1 MKEVKQNKLKE
12 EKILNFLKNDEDIS
26 WDLSIFEEIG
36 STNDYLLENS
46 KKNKISICLTESQT
60 KGRGRNSKEWQSPK
74 YENIYMSISFST
86 NQDLKFFSSFSLV
99 TALSVYKALTKHKF
113 DTKIKW
119 PNDIYINS
127 KKVGGI
133 LIETISKDKNN
144 IVVVGI
150 GLNVFMKSNS
160 KIDREWTSLI
170 LENESMFID
179 RNKIISDIVNEL
191 LVDKKTF
198 EEKGFA
204 VFSNKFNELN
214 ILKNKKV
221 SLSNF
226 DCEEGTALDINL
238 DGTLNVKVGERIK
251 KISSGEVSLH
261 LTN

>member
-1 MKEVKQNKLKE
+1 MKDVKQNRLKE
-12 EKILNFLKNDEDIS
+12 EKILNFLKNDKDIS
-26 WDLSIFEEIG
+26 WELSIFEEIG

-99 TALSVYKALTKHKF
+99 TALSVQKALTKHKF

-133 LIETISKDKNN
+133 LIETLSKDKNN

-150 GLNVFMKSNS
+150 GLNVFMKSNL

-170 LENESMFID
+170 LENESISID

-198 EEKGFA
+198 EERGFG
-204 VFSNKFNELN
+204 VFRNKFNELN

-221 SLSNF
+221 SLSNSQY
-226 DCEEGTALDINL
+226 DDVVALDVNEDGSLNL
-238 DGTLNVKVGERIK
+238 KTKGEIS
-251 KISSGEVSLH
+251 KIFSGEVSIRL
-261 LTN
+261 N

>member
-1 MKEVKQNKLKE
+1 MKDVKQNRLKE
-12 EKILNFLKNDEDIS
+12 EKILNFLKNDEDVS
-26 WDLSIFEEIG
+26 WEFSIFEEIG

-46 KKNKISICLTESQT
+46 KKNKICICLTESQT

-99 TALSVYKALTKHKF
+99 TALSVQKALTKHKF

-119 PNDIYINS
+119 PNDIYVNS

-133 LIETISKDKNN
+133 LIETLSKDKNN

-170 LENESMFID
+170 LENESISID
-179 RNKIISDIVNEL
+179 RNKIISDILNEL

-198 EEKGFA
+198 EERGFG

-221 SLSNF
+221 SLSNSQY
-226 DCEEGTALDINL
+226 DDVVALDVNE
-238 DGTLNVKVGERIK
+238 DGSLNVKTKSEIS
-251 KISSGEVSLH
+251 KIFSGEVSIKL
-261 LTN
+261 N

>member
-1 MKEVKQNKLKE
+1 MKDVKQNRLKE
-12 EKILNFLKNDEDIS
+12 EKILNFLKNDKDIS
-26 WDLSIFEEIG
+26 WELSIFEEIG

-99 TALSVYKALTKHKF
+99 TALSVQKALTKHKF

-133 LIETISKDKNN
+133 LIETLSKDKNN

-170 LENESMFID
+170 LENESMSID
-179 RNKIISDIVNEL
+179 RNIIISDIANEL
-191 LVDKKTF
+191 LIDKKTF
-198 EEKGFA
+198 EEKGFGA
-204 VFSNKFNELN
+204 FRKNFNELN

-221 SLSNF
+221 SLSNSQY
-226 DCEEGTALDINL
+226 DDVVALDVNEDGSLNL
-238 DGTLNVKVGERIK
+238 KTKGEIS
-251 KISSGEVSLH
+251 KIFSGEVSIRL
-261 LTN
+261 N

>member
-1 MKEVKQNKLKE
+1 MKDVKQNRLKE
-12 EKILNFLKNDEDIS
+12 EKILNFLKNDEDVS
-26 WDLSIFEEIG
+26 WEFSIFEEIG

-46 KKNKISICLTESQT
+46 KKNKICICLTESQT

-86 NQDLKFFSSFSLV
+86 NQNLKFFSSFSLV
-99 TALSVYKALTKHKF
+99 TALSVQKALTKHKF

-133 LIETISKDKNN
+133 LIETLSKDKNN

-150 GLNVFMKSNS
+150 GLNVFMKSNL

-170 LENESMFID
+170 LENESMSID
-179 RNKIISDIVNEL
+179 RNIIISDIANEL
-191 LVDKKTF
+191 LIDKKTF
-198 EEKGFA
+198 EEKGFGA
-204 VFSNKFNELN
+204 FRKNFNELN

-221 SLSNF
+221 SLSNSQY
-226 DCEEGTALDINL
+226 DDVVALDVNE
-238 DGTLNVKVGERIK
+238 DGSLNVKTKSEIS
-251 KISSGEVSLH
+251 KIFSGEVSIKL
-261 LTN
+261 N

>member
-1 MKEVKQNKLKE
+1 MKDVKQNRLKE
-12 EKILNFLKNDEDIS
+12 EKILNFLKNDKDIR
-26 WDLSIFEEIG
+26 WELSIFEEIG

-99 TALSVYKALTKHKF
+99 TALSVQKALTKHKF

-133 LIETISKDKNN
+133 LIETLSKDKNN

-150 GLNVFMKSNS
+150 GLNVFMKSNL

-170 LENESMFID
+170 LENESMSID
-179 RNKIISDIVNEL
+179 RNIIISDIANEL
-191 LVDKKTF
+191 LIDKKTF
-198 EEKGFA
+198 EEKGFGA
-204 VFSNKFNELN
+204 FRKNFNELN

-221 SLSNF
+221 SLSNSQY
-226 DCEEGTALDINL
+226 DDVVALDVNEDGSLNL
-238 DGTLNVKVGERIK
+238 KTKGEIS
-251 KISSGEVSLH
+251 KIFSGEVSIRL
-261 LTN
+261 N

>member
-1 MKEVKQNKLKE
+1 MNDVKQNRLKE

-26 WDLSIFEEIG
+26 WELSIFEEIG

-46 KKNKISICLTESQT
+46 KKNKLSICLTESQT

-74 YENIYMSISFST
+74 YENIYMSVSFST

-99 TALSVYKALTKHKF
+99 TAISVQKALTKHKF

-133 LIETISKDKNN
+133 LIETVSKDKNN

-170 LENESMFID
+170 LENESKSID
-179 RNKIISDIVNEL
+179 RNKIISDIANEL
-191 LVDKKTF
+191 VIDKKTF
-198 EEKGFA
+198 EEKGFG
-204 VFSNKFNELN
+204 VFSDKFNELN

-221 SLSNF
+221 SLSNSQYE
-226 DCEEGTALDINL
+226 DVVALDVNEDGSLNL
-238 DGTLNVKVGERIK
+238 KTKGEIS
-251 KISSGEVSLH
+251 KIFSGEVSIRL
-261 LTN
+261 N

>member
-1 MKEVKQNKLKE
+1 MKDVKQNRLKE
-12 EKILNFLKNDEDIS
+12 EKILNFLKNDEDLS
-26 WDLSIFEEIG
+26 WELSIFEEIG

-99 TALSVYKALTKHKF
+99 TALSVQKALTKHKF

-133 LIETISKDKNN
+133 LIETLSKDKNN

-150 GLNVFMKSNS
+150 GLNVFMKSNL

-170 LENESMFID
+170 LENESMSID

-198 EEKGFA
+198 EERGFG
-204 VFSNKFNELN
+204 VFSNEFNELN

-221 SLSNF
+221 SLSNSQY
-226 DCEEGTALDINL
+226 DDVVALDVNE
-238 DGTLNVKVGERIK
+238 DGSLNVKTKSEIK
-251 KISSGEVSLH
+251 KIFSGEVSIRL
-261 LTN
+261 N

>member
-1 MKEVKQNKLKE
+1 MKDVKQNRLKE
-12 EKILNFLKNDEDIS
+12 EKILNFLKNDENIS
-26 WDLSIFEEIG
+26 WELSIFEEIG

-46 KKNKISICLTESQT
+46 KKNKICICLTESQT

-99 TALSVYKALTKHKF
+99 TALSVQKALTKHKF

-133 LIETISKDKNN
+133 LIETLSKDKNN

-170 LENESMFID
+170 LENESMSID

-198 EEKGFA
+198 EERGFG
-204 VFSNKFNELN
+204 VFSNEFNELN

-221 SLSNF
+221 SLSNSQY
-226 DCEEGTALDINL
+226 DDVVALDVNE
-238 DGTLNVKVGERIK
+238 DGSLNVKTKSEIK
-251 KISSGEVSLH
+251 KIFSGEVSIRL
-261 LTN
+261 N

>member
-1 MKEVKQNKLKE
+1 MKDVKQNRLKE
-12 EKILNFLKNDEDIS
+12 EKILNFLKNDENIS
-26 WDLSIFEEIG
+26 WELSIFEEIG

-46 KKNKISICLTESQT
+46 KKNKICICLTESQT

-99 TALSVYKALTKHKF
+99 TALSVQKALTKHKF

-133 LIETISKDKNN
+133 LIETLNKDKNN

-170 LENESMFID
+170 LENESMSID
-179 RNKIISDIVNEL
+179 RNKIISDIANEL
-191 LVDKKTF
+191 LIDKKTF
-198 EEKGFA
+198 EERGFG
-204 VFSNKFNELN
+204 VFSNEFNELN

-221 SLSNF
+221 SLSNSQY
-226 DCEEGTALDINL
+226 DDVVALDVNE
-238 DGTLNVKVGERIK
+238 DGSLNVKTKSEIK
-251 KISSGEVSLH
+251 KIFSGEVSIRL
-261 LTN
+261 N

>member
-1 MKEVKQNKLKE
+1 MKDVKQNRLKE
-12 EKILNFLKNDEDIS
+12 EKILNFLKNDKDIS
-26 WDLSIFEEIG
+26 WELSIFEEIG

-99 TALSVYKALTKHKF
+99 TALSVQKALTKHKF

-133 LIETISKDKNN
+133 LIETLSKDKNN

-150 GLNVFMKSNS
+150 GLNVFMKSNL

-170 LENESMFID
+170 LENESMSID
-179 RNKIISDIVNEL
+179 RNKIISDIANEL

-198 EEKGFA
+198 EEKGFGA
-204 VFSNKFNELN
+204 FRKNFNELN

-221 SLSNF
+221 SLSNSQY
-226 DCEEGTALDINL
+226 DDVVALDVNE
-238 DGTLNVKVGERIK
+238 DGSLNVKTKGEIS
-251 KISSGEVSLH
+251 KIFSGEVSIRL
-261 LTN
+261 N

>member
-1 MKEVKQNKLKE
+1 MKDVKQNRLKE
-12 EKILNFLKNDEDIS
+12 EKILNFLKNDKDIS
-26 WDLSIFEEIG
+26 WELSIFEEIG

-99 TALSVYKALTKHKF
+99 TALSVQKALTKHKF

-133 LIETISKDKNN
+133 LIETLSKDKNN

-150 GLNVFMKSNS
+150 GLNVFMKSNL

-170 LENESMFID
+170 LENESMSID
-179 RNKIISDIVNEL
+179 RNKIITDIANEL
-191 LVDKKTF
+191 LIDKKTF
-198 EEKGFA
+198 EEKGFG
-204 VFSNKFNELN
+204 VFSNEFNELN

-221 SLSNF
+221 SLSNSQY
-226 DCEEGTALDINL
+226 DDVVALDVNK
-238 DGTLNVKVGERIK
+238 DGSLNVKKKGEIS
-251 KISSGEVSLH
+251 KIFSGEVSIRL
-261 LTN
+261 N

>member
-1 MKEVKQNKLKE
+1 MKDVKQNRLKE
-12 EKILNFLKNDEDIS
+12 EKILNFLKNDKDIS
-26 WDLSIFEEIG
+26 WELSIFEEIG

-99 TALSVYKALTKHKF
+99 TALSVQKALTKHKF

-133 LIETISKDKNN
+133 LIETLSKDKNN

-170 LENESMFID
+170 LENESMSID
-179 RNKIISDIVNEL
+179 RNKIISDIANEL
-191 LVDKKTF
+191 LIDKKTF
-198 EEKGFA
+198 EEKGFGA
-204 VFSNKFNELN
+204 FSKNFNELN

-221 SLSNF
+221 SLSNSQY
-226 DCEEGTALDINL
+226 DDVVALDVNEDGSLNL
-238 DGTLNVKVGERIK
+238 KTKGEIS
-251 KISSGEVSLH
+251 KIFSGEVSIRL
-261 LTN
+261 N

>member
-1 MKEVKQNKLKE
+1 MKDVKQNRLKE
-12 EKILNFLKNDEDIS
+12 EKILNFLKNDKDIS
-26 WDLSIFEEIG
+26 WELSIFEEIG

-99 TALSVYKALTKHKF
+99 TALSVQKALTKHKF

-133 LIETISKDKNN
+133 LIETLSKDKNN

-150 GLNVFMKSNS
+150 GLNVFMKSNL

-170 LENESMFID
+170 LENESMSID
-179 RNKIISDIVNEL
+179 RNKIISDIANEL
-191 LVDKKTF
+191 LIDKKTF
-198 EEKGFA
+198 EEKGFGA
-204 VFSNKFNELN
+204 FRKNFNELN

-221 SLSNF
+221 SLSNSQY
-226 DCEEGTALDINL
+226 DDVVALDVNE
-238 DGTLNVKVGERIK
+238 DGSLNVKTKSEIR
-251 KISSGEVSLH
+251 KIFSGEVSIRL
-261 LTN
+261 N

>member
-26 WDLSIFEEIG
+26 WELSIFEEIG

-99 TALSVYKALTKHKF
+99 TALSVHKALTKHKF

-170 LENESMFID
+170 LENESMSID
-179 RNKIISDIVNEL
+179 RNKIISDIANEL
-191 LVDKKTF
+191 LIDKKTF
-198 EEKGFA
+198 EERGFG
-204 VFSNKFNELN
+204 VFSNEFNDLN

-221 SLSNF
+221 FLSNSQY
-226 DCEEGTALDINL
+226 DDVVALDVNK
-238 DGTLNVKVGERIK
+238 DGSLNVKKKGEIS
-251 KISSGEVSLH
+251 KIFSGEVSIRL
-261 LTN
+261 N

>member
-1 MKEVKQNKLKE
+1 MKDVKQNRLKE
-12 EKILNFLKNDEDIS
+12 EKILNFLKNDEDLS
-26 WDLSIFEEIG
+26 WELSIFEEIG

-99 TALSVYKALTKHKF
+99 TALSVQKALTKHKF

-133 LIETISKDKNN
+133 LIETLSKDKNN

-150 GLNVFMKSNS
+150 GLNVFMKSNL

-170 LENESMFID
+170 LENESMSID
-179 RNKIISDIVNEL
+179 RNKIITDIANEL
-191 LVDKKTF
+191 LIDKKTF
-198 EEKGFA
+198 EEKGFG
-204 VFSNKFNELN
+204 VFSNEFNELN

-221 SLSNF
+221 SLSNSQY
-226 DCEEGTALDINL
+226 DDVVALDVNK
-238 DGTLNVKVGERIK
+238 DGSLNVKKKGEIS
-251 KISSGEVSLH
+251 KIFSGEVSIRL
-261 LTN
+261 N

>member
-1 MKEVKQNKLKE
+1 MKDVKQNRLKE
-12 EKILNFLKNDEDIS
+12 EKILNFLKNDENIS
-26 WDLSIFEEIG
+26 WELSIFEEIG

-99 TALSVYKALTKHKF
+99 TALSVQKALTKHKF

-133 LIETISKDKNN
+133 LIETLNKDKNN

-170 LENESMFID
+170 LENESMSID

-198 EEKGFA
+198 EERGFG
-204 VFSNKFNELN
+204 VFSNEFNELN

-221 SLSNF
+221 SLSNSQY
-226 DCEEGTALDINL
+226 DDVVALDVNE
-238 DGTLNVKVGERIK
+238 DGSLNVKTKSEIK
-251 KISSGEVSLH
+251 KIFSGEVSIRL
-261 LTN
+261 N

>member
-1 MKEVKQNKLKE
+1 MNDVKQNRLKE

-26 WDLSIFEEIG
+26 WELSIFEEIG

-46 KKNKISICLTESQT
+46 KKNKLSICLTESQT

-74 YENIYMSISFST
+74 YENIYMSVSFST

-99 TALSVYKALTKHKF
+99 TAISVQKALTKHKF

-133 LIETISKDKNN
+133 LIETVSKDKNN

-170 LENESMFID
+170 LENESKSID
-179 RNKIISDIVNEL
+179 RNKIISDIANEL
-191 LVDKKTF
+191 VIDKKTF
-198 EEKGFA
+198 EEKGFG
-204 VFSNKFNELN
+204 VFSDKFNELN

-221 SLSNF
+221 SLSNSQYE
-226 DCEEGTALDINL
+226 DVVALDVNE
-238 DGTLNVKVGERIK
+238 DGSLNVKTK
-251 KISSGEVSLH
+251 SKISKIFSGEVSIRL
-261 LTN
+261 N

>member
-1 MKEVKQNKLKE
+1 MKDVKQNRLKE
-12 EKILNFLKNDEDIS
+12 EKILNFLKNDKDIS
-26 WDLSIFEEIG
+26 WELSIFEEIG

-99 TALSVYKALTKHKF
+99 TALSVQKALTKHKF

-133 LIETISKDKNN
+133 LIETLSKDKNN

-150 GLNVFMKSNS
+150 GLNVFMKSNL

-170 LENESMFID
+170 LENESISID
-179 RNKIISDIVNEL
+179 RNKIISDIANEL
-191 LVDKKTF
+191 LIDKKTF
-198 EEKGFA
+198 EEKGFGA
-204 VFSNKFNELN
+204 FRKNFNELN

-221 SLSNF
+221 SLSNSQY
-226 DCEEGTALDINL
+226 DDIVALDVNEDGSLNL
-238 DGTLNVKVGERIK
+238 KTKGEIS
-251 KISSGEVSLH
+251 KIFSGEVSIRL
-261 LTN
+261 N

>member
-1 MKEVKQNKLKE
+1 MKDVKQNRLKE
-12 EKILNFLKNDEDIS
+12 EKILNFLKNDENIS
-26 WDLSIFEEIG
+26 WELSIFEEIG

-46 KKNKISICLTESQT
+46 KKNKICICLTESQT

-99 TALSVYKALTKHKF
+99 TALSVQKALTKHKF

-133 LIETISKDKNN
+133 LIETLNKDKNN

-170 LENESMFID
+170 LENESMSID
-179 RNKIISDIVNEL
+179 RN
-191 LVDKKTF
+191 
-198 EEKGFA
+198 
-204 VFSNKFNELN
+204 
-214 ILKNKKV
+214 
-221 SLSNF
+221 
-226 DCEEGTALDINL
+226 
-238 DGTLNVKVGERIK
+238 
-251 KISSGEVSLH
+251 
-261 LTN
+261 

>member
-1 MKEVKQNKLKE
+1 MKDVKQNRLKE
-12 EKILNFLKNDEDIS
+12 EKILNFLKNDKDIS
-26 WDLSIFEEIG
+26 WELSIFEEIG

-99 TALSVYKALTKHKF
+99 TALSVQKALTKHKF

-133 LIETISKDKNN
+133 LIETLSKDKNN

-170 LENESMFID
+170 LENESMSID
-179 RNKIISDIVNEL
+179 RNKIISDIANEL
-191 LVDKKTF
+191 LIDKKTF
-198 EEKGFA
+198 EERGFG
-204 VFSNKFNELN
+204 VFSNEFNELN

-221 SLSNF
+221 SLSNSQY
-226 DCEEGTALDINL
+226 DDVVALDVNE
-238 DGTLNVKVGERIK
+238 DGSLNVKTKSEIK
-251 KISSGEVSLH
+251 KIFSGEVSIRL
-261 LTN
+261 N

>member
-1 MKEVKQNKLKE
+1 MKDVKQNRLKE
-12 EKILNFLKNDEDIS
+12 EKILNFLKNDKDIS
-26 WDLSIFEEIG
+26 WELSIFEEIG

-99 TALSVYKALTKHKF
+99 TALSVQKALTKHKF

-133 LIETISKDKNN
+133 LIETLSKDKNN

-150 GLNVFMKSNS
+150 GLNVFMKSNL
-160 KIDREWTSLI
+160 KINREWTSLI
-170 LENESMFID
+170 LENESMSID
-179 RNKIISDIVNEL
+179 RNKIISDIANEL
-191 LVDKKTF
+191 LIDKKTF
-198 EEKGFA
+198 EEKGFGA
-204 VFSNKFNELN
+204 FRKNFNELN

-221 SLSNF
+221 SLSNSQY
-226 DCEEGTALDINL
+226 DDVVALDVNEDGSLNL
-238 DGTLNVKVGERIK
+238 KTKSEIS
-251 KISSGEVSLH
+251 KIFSGEVSIRL
-261 LTN
+261 N

>member
-1 MKEVKQNKLKE
+1 MKDVKQNRLKE
-12 EKILNFLKNDEDIS
+12 EKILNFLKNDKDIS
-26 WDLSIFEEIG
+26 WELSIFEEIG

-99 TALSVYKALTKHKF
+99 TALSVQKALTKHKF

-133 LIETISKDKNN
+133 LIETLSKDKNN

-170 LENESMFID
+170 LENESMSID
-179 RNKIISDIVNEL
+179 RNKIITDIANEL
-191 LVDKKTF
+191 LIDKKTF
-198 EEKGFA
+198 EEKGFG
-204 VFSNKFNELN
+204 VFSNEFNELN

-221 SLSNF
+221 SLSNSQY
-226 DCEEGTALDINL
+226 DDVVALDVNE
-238 DGTLNVKVGERIK
+238 DGSLNVKTKSEIK
-251 KISSGEVSLH
+251 KIFSGEVSIRL
-261 LTN
+261 N

>member
-1 MKEVKQNKLKE
+1 MKDVKQNRLKE
-12 EKILNFLKNDEDIS
+12 EKILNFLKKDTDIS
-26 WDLSIFEEIG
+26 WELSIFEEIG

-46 KKNKISICLTESQT
+46 KKNRISICLTESQT

-86 NQDLKFFSSFSLV
+86 NQNLNFFSSFSLV
-99 TALSVYKALTKHKF
+99 TALSVHKALLKHKI

-133 LIETISKDKNN
+133 LIETINKDKKN

-170 LENESMFID
+170 LENKSKSID
-179 RNKIISDIVNEL
+179 RNKIISDIANEL
-191 LVDKKTF
+191 IIDKKTF
-198 EEKGFA
+198 EEKGFR

-214 ILKNKKV
+214 ILNNKKV
-221 SLSNF
+221 SLSNSE
-226 DCEEGTALDINL
+226 DDDVVA
-238 DGTLNVKVGERIK
+238 LNVNEDGSLNIK
-251 KISSGEVSLH
+251 TKSKICKIFSGEVSIRL
-261 LTN
+261 N

>member
-1 MKEVKQNKLKE
+1 MKDVKQNTLKE
-12 EKILNFLKNDEDIS
+12 EKILNFLKNDKDIS
-26 WDLSIFEEIG
+26 WELSIFEEIG

-99 TALSVYKALTKHKF
+99 TALSVQKALTKHKF

-133 LIETISKDKNN
+133 LIETLSKDKNN

-150 GLNVFMKSNS
+150 GLNVFMKSNL

-170 LENESMFID
+170 LENESMSID
-179 RNKIISDIVNEL
+179 RNKIITDIANEL
-191 LVDKKTF
+191 LIDKKTF
-198 EEKGFA
+198 EEKGFG
-204 VFSNKFNELN
+204 VFSNEFNELN

-221 SLSNF
+221 SLSNSQY
-226 DCEEGTALDINL
+226 DDVVALDVNK
-238 DGTLNVKVGERIK
+238 DGSLNVKKKGEIS
-251 KISSGEVSLH
+251 KIFSGEVSIRL
-261 LTN
+261 N

>member
-1 MKEVKQNKLKE
+1 MKDVKQNRLKE
-12 EKILNFLKNDEDIS
+12 EKILNFLKNDEDLS
-26 WDLSIFEEIG
+26 WELSIFEEIG

-99 TALSVYKALTKHKF
+99 TALSVQKALTKHKF

-133 LIETISKDKNN
+133 LIETLSKDKNN

-150 GLNVFMKSNS
+150 GLNVFMKSNL

-170 LENESMFID
+170 LENESMSID
-179 RNKIISDIVNEL
+179 RNKIISDIANEL
-191 LVDKKTF
+191 LIDKKTF
-198 EEKGFA
+198 EEKGFGA
-204 VFSNKFNELN
+204 FSKNFNELN

-221 SLSNF
+221 SLSNSQY
-226 DCEEGTALDINL
+226 DDVVALDVNE
-238 DGTLNVKVGERIK
+238 DGSLNVKTKSEIK
-251 KISSGEVSLH
+251 KIFSGEVSIRL
-261 LTN
+261 N

>member
-1 MKEVKQNKLKE
+1 MKDVKQNRLKE
-12 EKILNFLKNDEDIS
+12 EKILNFLKNDENIS
-26 WDLSIFEEIG
+26 WELSIFEEIG

-46 KKNKISICLTESQT
+46 KKNKICICLTESQT

-99 TALSVYKALTKHKF
+99 TALSVQKALTKHKF

-133 LIETISKDKNN
+133 LIETLNKDKNN

-170 LENESMFID
+170 LENESMSID

-198 EEKGFA
+198 EERGFG
-204 VFSNKFNELN
+204 VFSNEFNELN

-221 SLSNF
+221 SLSNSQY
-226 DCEEGTALDINL
+226 DDVVALDVNE
-238 DGTLNVKVGERIK
+238 DGSLNVKTKSEIK
-251 KISSGEVSLH
+251 KIFSGEVSIRL
-261 LTN
+261 N

>member
-1 MKEVKQNKLKE
+1 MKDVKQNRLKE
-12 EKILNFLKNDEDIS
+12 EKILNFLKNDKDIS
-26 WDLSIFEEIG
+26 WELSIFEEIG

-99 TALSVYKALTKHKF
+99 TALSVQKALTKHKF

-133 LIETISKDKNN
+133 LIETLSKDKNN

-150 GLNVFMKSNS
+150 GLNVFMKSNL

-170 LENESMFID
+170 LENESMSID
-179 RNKIISDIVNEL
+179 RNKIISDIANEL

-198 EEKGFA
+198 EERGFG
-204 VFSNKFNELN
+204 VFSNEFNELN

-221 SLSNF
+221 SLSNSQY
-226 DCEEGTALDINL
+226 DDVVALDVNE
-238 DGTLNVKVGERIK
+238 DGSLNVKTKSEIK
-251 KISSGEVSLH
+251 KIFSGEVSIRL
-261 LTN
+261 N

>member
-1 MKEVKQNKLKE
+1 MKDVKQNRLKE
-12 EKILNFLKNDEDIS
+12 EKILNFLKNDKDIS
-26 WDLSIFEEIG
+26 WELSIFEEIG

-99 TALSVYKALTKHKF
+99 TALSVQKALTKNEF

-119 PNDIYINS
+119 PNDIYINY

-133 LIETISKDKNN
+133 LIETLSKDKNN

-150 GLNVFMKSNS
+150 GLNVFMKSNL

-170 LENESMFID
+170 LENESMSID
-179 RNKIISDIVNEL
+179 RNIIISDIANEL
-191 LVDKKTF
+191 LIDKKTF
-198 EEKGFA
+198 EEKGFGA
-204 VFSNKFNELN
+204 FRKNFNELN

-221 SLSNF
+221 SLSNSQY
-226 DCEEGTALDINL
+226 DDVVALDVNEDGSLNL
-238 DGTLNVKVGERIK
+238 KTKGEIS
-251 KISSGEVSLH
+251 KIFSGEVSIRL
-261 LTN
+261 N

>member
-1 MKEVKQNKLKE
+1 MKDVKQNRLKE
-12 EKILNFLKNDEDIS
+12 EKILNFLKNDKDIS
-26 WDLSIFEEIG
+26 WELSIFEEIG

-99 TALSVYKALTKHKF
+99 TALSVQKALTKHKF

-133 LIETISKDKNN
+133 LIETLSKDKNN

-150 GLNVFMKSNS
+150 GLNVFMKSNL

-170 LENESMFID
+170 LENESMSID
-179 RNKIISDIVNEL
+179 RNKIISDIANEL
-191 LVDKKTF
+191 LIDKKTF
-198 EEKGFA
+198 EERGFG
-204 VFSNKFNELN
+204 VFSNEFNELN

-221 SLSNF
+221 SLSNSQY
-226 DCEEGTALDINL
+226 DDVVALDVNK
-238 DGTLNVKVGERIK
+238 DGSLNVKKKGEIS
-251 KISSGEVSLH
+251 KIFSGEVSIRL
-261 LTN
+261 N

>member
-26 WDLSIFEEIG
+26 WELSIFEEIG

-60 KGRGRNSKEWQSPK
+60 KGRGRNSKKWQSPK

-133 LIETISKDKNN
+133 LIETLSKDKNN

-150 GLNVFMKSNS
+150 GLNVFMKSNL

-170 LENESMFID
+170 LENESMSID
-179 RNKIISDIVNEL
+179 RNKIISDIANEL
-191 LVDKKTF
+191 LIDKKTF
-198 EEKGFA
+198 EERGFG
-204 VFSNKFNELN
+204 VFSNEFNDLN

-221 SLSNF
+221 FLSNSQY
-226 DCEEGTALDINL
+226 DDVVALDVNE
-238 DGTLNVKVGERIK
+238 DGSLNVKTKSEIK
-251 KISSGEVSLH
+251 KIFSGEVSIRL
-261 LTN
+261 N

>member
-1 MKEVKQNKLKE
+1 MKDVKQNRLKE
-12 EKILNFLKNDEDIS
+12 EKILNFLKNDKDIS
-26 WDLSIFEEIG
+26 WELSIFEEIG

-99 TALSVYKALTKHKF
+99 TALSVQKALTKHKF

-133 LIETISKDKNN
+133 LIETLSKDKNN

-170 LENESMFID
+170 LENESMSID

-198 EEKGFA
+198 EERGFG
-204 VFSNKFNELN
+204 VFSNEFNELN

-221 SLSNF
+221 SLSNSQY
-226 DCEEGTALDINL
+226 DDVVALDVNEDGSLNL
-238 DGTLNVKVGERIK
+238 KTKGEIS
-251 KISSGEVSLH
+251 KIFSGEVSIRL
-261 LTN
+261 N

>member
-1 MKEVKQNKLKE
+1 MKDVKQNRLKE
-12 EKILNFLKNDEDIS
+12 EKILNFLKNYENIS
-26 WDLSIFEEIG
+26 WELSIFEEIG

-46 KKNKISICLTESQT
+46 KKNKICICLTESQT

-99 TALSVYKALTKHKF
+99 TALSVQKALTKHKF

-133 LIETISKDKNN
+133 LIETLNKDKNN

-170 LENESMFID
+170 LENESMSID

-198 EEKGFA
+198 EERGFG
-204 VFSNKFNELN
+204 VFSNEFNELN

-221 SLSNF
+221 SLSNSQY
-226 DCEEGTALDINL
+226 DDVVALDVNE
-238 DGTLNVKVGERIK
+238 DGSLNVKTKSEIK
-251 KISSGEVSLH
+251 KIFSGEVSIRL
-261 LTN
+261 N

>member
-1 MKEVKQNKLKE
+1 MKDVKQNRLKE
-12 EKILNFLKNDEDIS
+12 EKILNFLKNDEDLS
-26 WDLSIFEEIG
+26 WELSIFEEIG

-99 TALSVYKALTKHKF
+99 TALSVQKALTKHKF

-133 LIETISKDKNN
+133 LIETLNKDKNN

-150 GLNVFMKSNS
+150 GLNVFMKSNL

-170 LENESMFID
+170 LENESMSID
-179 RNKIISDIVNEL
+179 RNKIISDIANEL
-191 LVDKKTF
+191 LIDKKTF
-198 EEKGFA
+198 EERGFG
-204 VFSNKFNELN
+204 VFSNEFNDLN

-221 SLSNF
+221 FLSNSQY
-226 DCEEGTALDINL
+226 DDVVALDVNE
-238 DGTLNVKVGERIK
+238 DGSLNVKTKSEIK
-251 KISSGEVSLH
+251 KIFSGEVSIRL
-261 LTN
+261 N

>member
-1 MKEVKQNKLKE
+1 MKDVKQNRLKE
-12 EKILNFLKNDEDIS
+12 EKILNFLKNDEDLS
-26 WDLSIFEEIG
+26 WELSIFEEIG

-99 TALSVYKALTKHKF
+99 TALSVQKALTKHKF

-133 LIETISKDKNN
+133 LIETLSKDKNN

-150 GLNVFMKSNS
+150 GLNVFMKSNL

-170 LENESMFID
+170 LENESMSID
-179 RNKIISDIVNEL
+179 RNKIISDIANEL
-191 LVDKKTF
+191 LIDKKTF
-198 EEKGFA
+198 EEKGFG
-204 VFSNKFNELN
+204 VFSNEFNDLN

-221 SLSNF
+221 SLSNSQY
-226 DCEEGTALDINL
+226 DDVVALDVNE
-238 DGTLNVKVGERIK
+238 DGSLNVKTKSEIK
-251 KISSGEVSLH
+251 KIFSGEVSIRL
-261 LTN
+261 N

>member
-1 MKEVKQNKLKE
+1 MKDVKQNRLKE
-12 EKILNFLKNDEDIS
+12 EKILNFLKNDKDIS
-26 WDLSIFEEIG
+26 WELSIFEEIG

-99 TALSVYKALTKHKF
+99 TALSVQKALTKHKF

-133 LIETISKDKNN
+133 LIETLSKDKNN

-150 GLNVFMKSNS
+150 GLNVFMKSNL
-160 KIDREWTSLI
+160 KINREWTSLI
-170 LENESMFID
+170 LENESMSID
-179 RNKIISDIVNEL
+179 RNKIISDIANEL
-191 LVDKKTF
+191 LIDKKTF
-198 EEKGFA
+198 EEKGFGA
-204 VFSNKFNELN
+204 FRKNFNELN

-221 SLSNF
+221 SLSNSQY
-226 DCEEGTALDINL
+226 DDVVALDVNEDGSLNL
-238 DGTLNVKVGERIK
+238 KTKGEIS
-251 KISSGEVSLH
+251 KIFSGEVSIRL
-261 LTN
+261 N